1 MYVHSLLLALLFL
14 RPASACGAAPGTV
27 YVSLQGGG
35 HVGSPPRLVHEPARA
50 GGEAVEVSE
59 AG

>member
-1 MYVHSLLLALLFL
+1 MPNRLLLALLIVL
-14 RPASACGAAPGTV
+14 LASTCGAAPGTV

-35 HVGSPPRLVHEPARA
+35 HVGSHPRLVHEPARA